1 MRTIKRDDNLLTMD
15 VDRIEEVKQKMD
27 KKLKVILADSN
38 AKDLDEL
45 ANALSHEMDVIG
57 LADNGKSTYEMILE
71 NQPDLVVL
79 DVILPMIDG
88 FGVIEKVLKECDT
101 VPQFVMTSSIGTQS
115 LIECAN
121 NLGVAYYIMK
131 PYDHQLVCE
140 RIKQITGTSNKAS
153 KYPSIM
159 LHESNIHI
167 REYSE
172 YDMKQD
178 VTEIIHELG
187 IPAHIKGY
195 QYIRE
200 GIIMAIEDINM
211 MNYITKLL
219 YPTIAKKYKT
229 TSSSVERAIRHA
241 IEVAWTRGRIEI
253 LEEMFG
259 YSIQN
264 DHGKPTN
271 SEFIALIAD
280 KLRLKYRMH
289 A

>member
-1 MRTIKRDDNLLTMD
+1 MNK
-15 VDRIEEVKQKMD
+15 E
-27 KKLKVILADSN
+27 LKVIIADSN
-38 AKDLDEL
+38 ARDLDGL
-45 ANALSHEMDVIG
+45 ANMLSKEMDVIG
-57 LADNGKSTYEMILE
+57 LADDGKSAYEMIIE
-71 NQPDLVVL
+71 NKPDIVVL
-79 DVILPMIDG
+79 DVILPVIDG
-88 FGVIEKVLKECDT
+88 FGVIEKVIQKSEQM
-101 VPQFVMTSSIGTQS
+101 PQFIVTSSIGTQS

-121 NLGVAYYIMK
+121 NLGVAYYMMK
-131 PYDHQLVCE
+131 PYDYGIVCE
-140 RIKQITGTSNKAS
+140 RIKQIVGPKD
-153 KYPSIM
+153 
-159 LHESNIHI
+159 SNIYHNRI
-167 REYSE
+167 RMVDDTQTYTRKYSE

-178 VTEIIHELG
+178 VTNIIHELG

-200 GIIMAIEDINM
+200 GIIMAIQDVNM

-241 IEVAWTRGRIEI
+241 IEVAWSRGRIEI

-259 YSIQN
+259 YSVQG
-264 DHGKPTN
+264 DRGKPTN

-280 KLRLKYRMH
+280 KLRLQYRMH

>member
-1 MRTIKRDDNLLTMD
+1 MRTGMRNANLLTME
-15 VDRIEEVKQKMD
+15 VDRNKEDKQKMD

-45 ANALSHEMDVIG
+45 ANVLSHEMDVIG
-57 LADNGKSTYEMILE
+57 LADDGKSTYEMILE

-79 DVILPMIDG
+79 DVILPVMDG
-88 FGVIEKVLKECDT
+88 FGVVEKVIKECDT
-101 VPQFVMTSSIGTQS
+101 IPQFVMTSSIGTQS

-140 RIKQITGTSNKAS
+140 RIKQITGTSNRHL
-153 KYPSIM
+153 KYPSM
-159 LHESNIHI
+159 MFHESNPPV

-264 DHGKPTN
+264 NHGKPTN

>member
-1 MRTIKRDDNLLTMD
+1 MHVTSGNGNLMISGD
-15 VDRIEEVKQKMD
+15 SRQEEQHKM
-27 KKLKVILADSN
+27 KSKHRVILADSN
-38 AKDLDEL
+38 ARDLDEL
-45 ANALSHEMDVIG
+45 ANVLSSEMDVIG
-57 LADNGKSTYEMILE
+57 LADDGKSAYEMILE
-71 NQPDLVVL
+71 NQPDIVVL
-79 DVILPMIDG
+79 DVILPVIDG
-88 FGVIEKVLKECDT
+88 FGVIEKILRTSHKI
-101 VPQFVMTSSIGTQS
+101 PQFVMTSSIGTQS

-131 PYDHQLVCE
+131 PYDYESVCE
-140 RIKQITGTSNKAS
+140 RIKQIAGTVNRVSRYQTVRLGEIEGYAS
-153 KYPSIM
+153 V
-159 LHESNIHI
+159 
-167 REYSE
+167 YSE

-178 VTEIIHELG
+178 VTNIIHELG

-200 GIIMAIEDINM
+200 GIIMAIQDVNM

-259 YSIQN
+259 YSVQ
-264 DHGKPTN
+264 DGRGKPTN

>member
-1 MRTIKRDDNLLTMD
+1 M
-15 VDRIEEVKQKMD
+15 
-27 KKLKVILADSN
+27 KKELKVIIADSN
-38 AKDLDEL
+38 AKDLDGL
-45 ANALSHEMDVIG
+45 ANVLSEEMDVIG
-57 LADNGKSTYEMILE
+57 LADDGKSAYEMIVE
-71 NQPDLVVL
+71 NQPDIVIL
-79 DVILPMIDG
+79 DVILPVIDG
-88 FGVIEKVLKECDT
+88 FGVIEQVIKNCSEI
-101 VPQFVMTSSIGTQS
+101 PQFIVTSSIGTQS

-131 PYDHQLVCE
+131 PYDYQIVCE
-140 RIKQITGTSNKAS
+140 RIKQITGMK
-153 KYPSIM
+153 
-159 LHESNIHI
+159 EGNIYHTRVHTDDTDGYR

-172 YDMKQD
+172 YDIKQD
-178 VTEIIHELG
+178 VTNIIHELG

-200 GIIMAIEDINM
+200 GIIMAIEDVNM

-241 IEVAWTRGRIEI
+241 IEVAWSRGRIEI

-259 YSIQN
+259 YSVQG
-264 DHGKPTN
+264 DRGKPTN

-280 KLRLKYRMH
+280 KLRLQYRMH

>member
-1 MRTIKRDDNLLTMD
+1 MKG
-15 VDRIEEVKQKMD
+15 
-27 KKLKVILADSN
+27 KLKVILADN
-38 AKDLDEL
+38 NPKDLDEL
-45 ANALSHEMDVIG
+45 ANAISAEMEIIG
-57 LADNGKSTYEMILE
+57 LADNGKSAYEMIIE
-71 NQPDLVVL
+71 NQPDVVVL
-79 DVILPMIDG
+79 DVILPVIDG
-88 FGVIEKVLKECDT
+88 FGVIEKVINNSKK
-101 VPQFVMTSSIGTQS
+101 VPQFIMTSSIGTQS

-131 PYDHQLVCE
+131 PYDYQIVCE
-140 RIKQITGTSNKAS
+140 RIKQIAGMKNQNLRYYLARNGEIEGYIK
-153 KYPSIM
+153 
-159 LHESNIHI
+159 
-167 REYSE
+167 EYSE

-178 VTEIIHELG
+178 VTNIIHELG

-200 GIIMAIEDINM
+200 GIIMAVEDVNM

-241 IEVAWTRGRIEI
+241 IEVAWNRGRIEI

-259 YSIQN
+259 YSVQG
-264 DHGKPTN
+264 DRGKPTN

-280 KLRLKYRMH
+280 KLRLQYRMH